1 MTVADNSTTNTIDR
15 GALVS
20 DNNLS
25 TTFFWSGTGATGNFQ
40 RGTINAENIDIAA
53 HKIALQGIEIKVL
66 TPQKQGS
73 EKFRKENA
81 SKDSL
86 FNAFTL
92 LGNKTSPR
100 NTALFTRQLAT
111 LIQAGIPILQSL
123 EVLGEDAS
131 AEQKEIAAIATTLGK
146 DILAGNTLAEA
157 ASNHPQVF
165 DLLSQQLIKAG
176 EASATLDLTL
186 HNIANHQE
194 RTLALKA
201 KIKKALIHPI
211 SVLAIAAVVTMLMLT
226 KVVPQFEQMFRSQGK
241 TLPSM
246 TAFVIELSATMQNYW
261 AYALVGAFMLLIIF
275 RICYHTKPAFTL
287 FVHQLLLRLPL
298 CGGLIKAS
306 CVARFSRTLATTY
319 NAGIPIASALTFAG
333 PVTGNL
339 VYQRA
344 IGQVQHAV
352 DHGES
357 LHEAI
362 AQAGHFPSLII
373 KMIAIGEQAG
383 VLDTMLEK
391 GAAHYESDV
400 ENTID
405 KILPLLE
412 PAMMA
417 LLGLVIGGLI
427 TAMYL
432 PVFQMGTVLGG

>member
-1 MTVADNSTTNTIDR
+1 MTDTDESATYNMDKRVLAS
-15 GALVS
+15 
-20 DNNLS
+20 NNNFG
-25 TTFFWSGTGATGNFQ
+25 TTFVWSGTGPTGNFQ
-40 RGTINAENIDIAA
+40 RGTINAENIDVAA
-53 HKIALQGIEIKVL
+53 LKITLQGIEINSLAPKKL
-66 TPQKQGS
+66 GPKKFQKQ
-73 EKFRKENA
+73 NI

-86 FNAFTL
+86 LSAFSL

-111 LIQAGIPILQSL
+111 LIQAGIPILQSF
-123 EVLGEDAS
+123 EILGEDSS
-131 AEQKEIAAIATTLGK
+131 AEQKDIAAIATALAK
-146 DILAGNTLAEA
+146 DILAGTTFAEA
-157 ASNHPQVF
+157 ASNHPQIF
-165 DLLSQQLIKAG
+165 DSLSQQLIKAG

-194 RTLALKA
+194 RTLELRA
-201 KIKKALIHPI
+201 KIKKALIHPT
-211 SVLAIAAVVTMLMLT
+211 SVLAIAAVVTTLMLT

-246 TAFVIELSATMQNYW
+246 TAFVIELSATVQNYW
-261 AYALVGAFMLLIIF
+261 LYVLGGAFTLTIIF
-275 RICYHTKPAFTL
+275 RIFYHTKPAFTL

-298 CGGLIKAS
+298 CGSLIKAS

-319 NAGIPIASALTFAG
+319 SAGIPIARALTFAG

-339 VYQRA
+339 VYERA
-344 IGQVQHAV
+344 IGQVQHGV
-352 DHGES
+352 DHGEP

-362 AQAGHFPSLII
+362 AHAGCFPNLIV

-383 VLDTMLEK
+383 VLDTMLAK
-391 GAAHYESDV
+391 GAAHYETEV

-417 LLGLVIGGLI
+417 MLGLIIGGLI

>member
-1 MTVADNSTTNTIDR
+1 MTVADKSTTNTIDR

-25 TTFFWSGTGATGNFQ
+25 TTFFWSGTGATGAFQ
-40 RGTINAENIDIAA
+40 RGTINAENIDVAA
-53 HKIALQGIEIKVL
+53 QKITLQGIEIKVL
-66 TPQKQGS
+66 APQKQGS
-73 EKFRKENA
+73 EKFRKQNT

-86 FNAFTL
+86 FNTFAL

-100 NTALFTRQLAT
+100 STALFTRQLAT

-241 TLPSM
+241 ALPSM
-246 TAFVIELSATMQNYW
+246 TAFVIELSATMQNYC
-261 AYALVGAFMLLIIF
+261 ACRY
-275 RICYHTKPAFTL
+275 
-287 FVHQLLLRLPL
+287 
-298 CGGLIKAS
+298 
-306 CVARFSRTLATTY
+306 VAA
-319 NAGIPIASALTFAG
+319 
-333 PVTGNL
+333 
-339 VYQRA
+339 
-344 IGQVQHAV
+344 
-352 DHGES
+352 
-357 LHEAI
+357 
-362 AQAGHFPSLII
+362 
-373 KMIAIGEQAG
+373 
-383 VLDTMLEK
+383 
-391 GAAHYESDV
+391 
-400 ENTID
+400 
-405 KILPLLE
+405 
-412 PAMMA
+412 
-417 LLGLVIGGLI
+417 
-427 TAMYL
+427 
-432 PVFQMGTVLGG
+432 